1 MSLIRTINI
10 EEFLNLRK
18 NLTLIDVRS
27 ESEFQKGHILGAT
40 NIPILN
46 DQERIEIGTIYKQ
59 KGRVDAVKKGLEV
72 VGPKMAEI
80 YSRYIDLQINSNPIA
95 FYCWRGGMR
104 SHIAASL
111 NQWSGKPTIQLLGG
125 YKSYRNF
132 VQGTFNKPFKYL
144 VLGGKT
150 GSGKTEILHHLSLK
164 KYQVLDL
171 EGLANHKGSAFG
183 GLGYP
188 AQPSTEMFENL
199 IFESIEGYNID
210 LPIVVENES
219 RLIGTCFIPNS
230 LWNKFNASKIL
241 VLGVDVNTRIKRL
254 TNEYSHFDVTLLK
267 DKTAQLRKRLGG
279 QHLNEALNAL
289 ENKDFE
295 YWIQKLLV
303 YYDKTYDY
311 SIENNRYRIID
322 IPFNWSNFESEIL
335 KIEKTIQN
343 EFKK

>member
-10 EEFLNLRK
+10 EEFLINRK
-18 NLTLIDVRS
+18 NLTVIDVRS
-27 ESEFQKGHILGAT
+27 ESEFQKGHIKGAV

-46 DQERIEIGTIYKQ
+46 DQERVEIGTIYKHE
-59 KGRVDAVKKGLEV
+59 GRVSAVKRGLEI

-80 YSRYIDLQINSNPIA
+80 YGQYIDLQTNSNPIA

-125 YKSYRNF
+125 YKSYRTF
-132 VQGTFNKPFKYL
+132 VQSTFDRPFEFL

-199 IFESIEGYNID
+199 IFESIEGFNSE
-210 LPIVVENES
+210 LPIIVENES

-230 LWNKFNASKIL
+230 LWNRFNSSKIL
-241 VLGVDVNTRIKRL
+241 VLHVDINTRIKRL
-254 TNEYSHFDVTLLK
+254 SKEYSHFEVSLLK
-267 DKTAQLRKRLGG
+267 DKTTQLRKRLGG
-279 QHLNEALNAL
+279 QHLNEAINAL

-295 YWIQKLLV
+295 FWIQKLLV

-311 SIENNRYRIID
+311 SIENNRYRIIE
-322 IPFNWSNFESEIL
+322 IPFNWSNFESDIL
-335 KIEKTIQN
+335 KIEEIIRN